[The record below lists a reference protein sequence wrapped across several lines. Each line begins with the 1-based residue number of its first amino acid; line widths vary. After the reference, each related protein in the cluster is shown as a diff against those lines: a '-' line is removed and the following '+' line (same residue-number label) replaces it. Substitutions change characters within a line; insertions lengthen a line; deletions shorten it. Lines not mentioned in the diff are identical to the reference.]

1 MTPSTPVPAERR
13 TATPTRPHR
22 IAAVTDRGDD
32 GGPTI
37 LVLCSC
43 GWQWDRAAQD
53 QRREA
58 AALGA
63 LNGHF
68 GLS

>member
-1 MTPSTPVPAERR
+1 
-13 TATPTRPHR
+13 
-22 IAAVTDRGDD
+22 VTDRGDD

-43 GWQWDRAAQD
+43 GWQWDRADQD

-58 AALGA
+58 EALGA